1 MESVVRADR
10 IGVEMNRKI
19 KRIGCSAIKDIIEHG
34 KLNIV
39 DPQTIL
45 EMSTF
50 VARGVSFEASEG
62 NHDDLMMNLVMFGY
76 FAVGNN
82 FEELTDVNLKEMM
95 FDQRMKEIEDDITPF
110 GFINDG
116 TNDDENILEEDMG
129 VWKVEKNFRVDM
141 GF

>member
-1 MESVVRADR
+1 MDSFIRADR
-10 IGVEMNRKI
+10 IGVEMNRKV
-19 KRIGCSAIKDIIEHG
+19 KRIGCSAIKDIIENG
-34 KLNIV
+34 KLHII
-39 DPQTIL
+39 DPQTIQ

-50 VARGVSFEASEG
+50 VAKGVSFEASEG

-95 FDQRMKEIEDDITPF
+95 FDQRMKEIEDDVVPF

-116 TNDDENILEEDMG
+116 RDEDEAVLEEDMG
-129 VWKVEKNFRVDM
+129 VWKVDRGWELDRSF
-141 GF
+141 